1 MKIFKCDVCLSPFEP
16 KKNKNINTVEFSY
29 SDVNDSDY
37 DSRLKSNDVDIDMP
51 ISNSSLYC
59 FYHICPEC
67 VNILRNV
74 LTTRRSGFGKIKT
87 VYGETEDDE

>member
-1 MKIFKCDVCLSPFEP
+1 MRIFKCDICLSPFEP
-16 KKNKNINTVEFSY
+16 KDGRNINTVEFSY
-29 SDVNDSDY
+29 SDVNYSDNDSKL
-37 DSRLKSNDVDIDMP
+37 RSNEINVDMP

-74 LTTRRSGFGKIKT
+74 LYTRRSGFGKIKT
-87 VYGETEDDE
+87 VYEEMEDDE